1 MRRQGRLAILLAML
15 AFAAC
20 AQGTTSQ
27 TPTPYAPA
35 SPENSRDRA
44 MDM

>member
-1 MRRQGRLAILLAML
+1 MLKTVAVFMML
-15 AFAAC
+15 ALAAC

-35 SPENSRDRA
+35 SPENRDRG